1 MIQLQGKR
9 QEPLQ
14 PSVICIKKAL
24 DDMLNEDITFVLDLT
39 QKYFDIF
46 VNGYRIGDNNK
57 YTFENLKDGNY
68 VPYIA
73 VENLMAQMSM
83 VGGIGLTSRV
93 PGIFVQYFFQ
103 KEFFS
108 KKFDITHVFLLLP
121 DLCSESLNT
130 CAHCL

>member
-1 MIQLQGKR
+1 
-9 QEPLQ
+9 
-14 PSVICIKKAL
+14 
-24 DDMLNEDITFVLDLT
+24 MLNEDITFVLDLS

-73 VENLMAQMSM
+73 VENLTIQVSL

-93 PGIFVQYFFQ
+93 PGIFLQYLFQ
-103 KEFFS
+103 KEFFFQ
-108 KKFDITHVFLLLP
+108 KKLILHTCFYFYQICFK
-121 DLCSESLNT
+121 SLNT
-130 CAHCL
+130 GTHCM